1 MELKKG
7 DFIELNY
14 TGRIKELNKVF
25 DSTEE
30 KTAKQEG
37 IHQEGAKYRPLII
50 CIGEGDVVKGLDESL
65 EGKEAGKSYT
75 VEVTPEKGFGKKDL
89 KLMKVVNTNLFIKN
103 NINPMPGL
111 QVNID
116 NMIGTIRTVTGG
128 RTILDFNHPLA
139 GKNLVYEISITRK
152 ITDNEEKIR
161 GMLTSYLAIDSPDVK
176 IENETAKVNNEIPE
190 ILKKQLEE
198 KIKRTIPEI
207 KKVEYKPKEE
217 KPKEK
222 KKEKTDSKND
232 TAA

>member
-65 EGKEAGKSYT
+65 EGKEAGKNYT
-75 VEVTPEKGFGKKDL
+75 IEVTPEKGFGKKDA
-89 KLMKVVNTNLFIKN
+89 KLMKIVNTNMFLKN
-103 NINPMPGL
+103 NIQPVPGL

-222 KKEKTDSKND
+222 KKERTDSKND
-232 TAA
+232 TVA